1 MRKKF
6 DEQLKLLHKE
16 LTKMGALCEDAIET
30 VAKSLLSKNQ
40 TLEETMDSLNHEIK
54 QLRRSIESLC
64 LDIIMQQQPV
74 AKDLRKVSSAM
85 KMVTDL
91 ERIGEQ
97 ATDMSN
103 LIIHLHEAYVFEYNQ
118 IHQMAKDTINMV
130 TDSMDAYVQKDA
142 EKAKRVILFDDVVD
156 LKFKEIKKDLIH
168 RIAQNPDQG
177 EDALDLF
184 MIAKYFEGMADHAVN
199 VARWVH
205 FSILGYSLKENG
217 EVEGR
222 HNI

>member
-16 LTKMGALCEDAIET
+16 LIKMGMLCEEGITIVANSLVNKDIALNEKMDA
-30 VAKSLLSKNQ
+30 LNQ
-40 TLEETMDSLNHEIK
+40 EIK
-54 QLRRSIESLC
+54 QLRRDIESLC
-64 LDIIMQQQPV
+64 LKIILQQQPV
-74 AKDLRKVSSAM
+74 ARDLRKVSSAL

-103 LIIHLHEAYVFEYNQ
+103 IIIRLKEDCVFEYNQ
-118 IHQMAKDTINMV
+118 IHQMAKDTIKMV
-130 TDSMDAYVQKDA
+130 TDSIDAYVQKDV
-142 EKAKRVILFDDVVD
+142 EKAKKVILFDDEVD
-156 LKFKEIKKDLIH
+156 MKFKIIKKDLIQI
-168 RIAQNPDQG
+168 IAKNPDQG
-177 EDALDLF
+177 EYALDLF

-205 FSILGYSLKENG
+205 FSIVGYTLKENG
-217 EVEGR
+217 EIEE
-222 HNI
+222 NNTK